1 MAGGAIETLARI
13 LEPLGCTCIETQAS
27 KERRRRLTVLKC
39 GRRYKRHKK
48 TFGFASGTE
57 EVTVRV
63 DDDATSILWWANLDD
78 KKKIEL
84 KDVREVKAKDEL
96 GVTVLSLSGDLLL
109 ELTCDEGGRGFQ
121 AA

>member
-1 MAGGAIETLARI
+1 MVSEALEALARI
-13 LEPLGCTCIETQAS
+13 LEPLGCTCIETQET
-27 KERRRRLTVLKC
+27 KEKRRRLTMLKC

-57 EVTVRV
+57 EVTLRV
-63 DDDATSILWWANLDD
+63 DDDATSILWWANLED

-84 KDVREVKAKDEL
+84 KDVREVKTKDDL

-109 ELTCDEGGRGFQ
+109 ELTCGGGRIGKQ
-121 AA
+121 CD

>member
-1 MAGGAIETLARI
+1 M
-13 LEPLGCTCIETQAS
+13 
-27 KERRRRLTVLKC
+27 LKC

-57 EVTVRV
+57 EVTLRV
-63 DDDATSILWWANLDD
+63 DDDATSILWWANLED

-84 KDVREVKAKDEL
+84 KDVREVKTKDDL

-109 ELTCDEGGRGFQ
+109 ELTCDGGRIGKQ
-121 AA
+121 CD